1 MATPAA
7 PDTKTLKGATED
19 LEDGGLFNT
28 TSGTVAVGIRSS
40 VAADL
45 TAAEAAKDAAKAAQT
60 AAETAQTA
68 AETAETNA
76 ETAETNAETAETNAE
91 AARDTALTYRNTA
104 QEHRDDAKKLATNAE
119 DSQYTLADGTTTGYS
134 ALHYHAKAED
144 EKTLAETAKTQ
155 AVTAK
160 NQAETAKTA
169 AETAQ
174 TAAETAKTA
183 AETAQTAAE
192 TAQTSAE
199 TALDNFDDT
208 YLGEKSANPT
218 LDNDGDALQTG
229 ALYFNNQNNRLYAYD
244 GSNWI
249 SATPELV
256 GDTSPQL
263 GGALES
269 NGNNIELDDSSGTS
283 SNRIKIG
290 TDNDTELYHTGTT
303 SFIKTNTGA
312 TTVIDTPALSMK
324 YGSEFLA
331 TFNGNASV
339 SLYYDNSKKFE
350 TTSTGATIT
359 GSLNTTDIVSSSNN
373 NIDITPGGTGE
384 VNISKV
390 DIDSGAIDGTAIG
403 ASSASTGAF
412 TTLTT
417 TGDATIGGN
426 LTVSGTQTTLNTATL
441 TVDDLNI
448 TVADGAADAA
458 AADGAGLTVDGASA
472 TLTYQSAGDNWN
484 FNKNLDVTG
493 TLSFDGGS
501 TSADLAFG
509 DNDKAKFGAADDIQ
523 VYWDATDGHIDVLGT
538 LNINGSGETMAKFV
552 DDGAVELYYDNSK
565 KFETVTGG
573 ATVTGTMTATS
584 FSGDGSALTNLPETG
599 DGGIAMAIAL
609 G

>member
-19 LEDGGLFNT
+19 LEEGGLFNT

-60 AAETAQTA
+60 AAETAKTA

-91 AARDTALTYRNTA
+91 AARDTALAYRNTA

-119 DSQYTLADGTTTGYS
+119 DSQYTLADGSTTGYS
-134 ALHYHAKAED
+134 ALHYQAKAED

-192 TAQTSAE
+192 SAKTSAE
-199 TALDNFDDT
+199 TAYDNFDDT

-229 ALYFNNQNNRLYAYD
+229 ALYFNNQNNRLFAYD

-263 GGALES
+263 GGNLDVNGNSIVSVS
-269 NGNNIELDDSSGTS
+269 NGNISITPNGTGKVIVDGLSHPTADGSNGQFLKTDGSGNLS
-283 SNRIKIG
+283 FANA
-290 TDNDTELYHTGTT
+290 DVVNDT
-303 SFIKTNTGA
+303 
-312 TTVIDTPALSMK
+312 TPQL
-324 YGSEFLA
+324 GGNLDV
-331 TFNGNASV
+331 NGN
-339 SLYYDNSKKFE
+339 
-350 TTSTGATIT
+350 T
-359 GSLNTTDIVSSSNN
+359 IVSTSNG
-373 NIDITPGGTGE
+373 NIDITPHGTGE

-390 DIDSGAIDGTAIG
+390 DIDAGAIDGTTIG
-403 ASSASTGAF
+403 ATTASTGAF

-417 TGDATIGGN
+417 TGNATIGGD
-426 LTVSGTQTTLNTATL
+426 LTVNGTQTTLNTATL

-448 TVADGAADAA
+448 TVADGAANAA
-458 AADGAGLTVDGASA
+458 AANGAGLTVDGASA

-565 KFETVTGG
+565 KFETVSGG
-573 ATVTGTMTATS
+573 ATVTGTMTATA
-584 FSGDGSALTNLPETG
+584 FSGDGSALTNVPETG

>member
-19 LEDGGLFNT
+19 LEEGGLFNT

-60 AAETAQTA
+60 AAETAKTA

-91 AARDTALTYRNTA
+91 AARDTALAYRNTA

-119 DSQYTLADGTTTGYS
+119 DSQYTLADGSTTGYS
-134 ALHYHAKAED
+134 ALHYQAKAED

-160 NQAETAKTA
+160 NDAVTAKNDAVTAKNDAVTAKNDAVTAKNDAETAKTA
-169 AETAQ
+169 AETAY
-174 TAAETAKTA
+174 
-183 AETAQTAAE
+183 
-192 TAQTSAE
+192 
-199 TALDNFDDT
+199 DNFDDT

-229 ALYFNNQNNRLYAYD
+229 ALYFNNQNNRLFAYD

-263 GGALES
+263 GGNLDVNGNSIVSVS
-269 NGNNIELDDSSGTS
+269 NGNISITPNGTGKVIVDGLSHPTADGSNGQFLKTDGSGNLS
-283 SNRIKIG
+283 FANA
-290 TDNDTELYHTGTT
+290 DVVNDT
-303 SFIKTNTGA
+303 
-312 TTVIDTPALSMK
+312 TPQL
-324 YGSEFLA
+324 GGNLDV
-331 TFNGNASV
+331 NGN
-339 SLYYDNSKKFE
+339 
-350 TTSTGATIT
+350 T
-359 GSLNTTDIVSSSNN
+359 IVSTSNG
-373 NIDITPGGTGE
+373 NIDITPHGTGE

-417 TGDATIGGN
+417 TGNATIGGD
-426 LTVSGTQTTLNTATL
+426 LTVNGTQTTLNTATL

-448 TVADGAADAA
+448 TVADGAANAA
-458 AADGAGLTVDGASA
+458 AANGAGLTVDGASA

-565 KFETVTGG
+565 KFETVSGG
-573 ATVTGTMTATS
+573 ATVTGTMTATA
-584 FSGDGSALTNLPETG
+584 FSGDGSALTNVPETG

>member
-19 LEDGGLFNT
+19 LEEGGLFNT

-60 AAETAQTA
+60 AAETAKTA

-91 AARDTALTYRNTA
+91 AARDTALAYRNTA

-119 DSQYTLADGTTTGYS
+119 DSQYTLADGSTTGYS
-134 ALHYHAKAED
+134 ALHYQAKAED

-160 NQAETAKTA
+160 NDAVTAKNDAVTAKNDAVTAKNDAVTAKNDAETAKIA
-169 AETAQ
+169 AETAY
-174 TAAETAKTA
+174 
-183 AETAQTAAE
+183 
-192 TAQTSAE
+192 
-199 TALDNFDDT
+199 DNFDDT

-229 ALYFNNQNNRLYAYD
+229 ALYFNNQNNRLFAYD

-263 GGALES
+263 GGNLDVNGNSIVSVS
-269 NGNNIELDDSSGTS
+269 NGNISITPNGTGKVIVDGLSHPTSDGSNGQFLKTDGSG
-283 SNRIKIG
+283 NLNFANA
-290 TDNDTELYHTGTT
+290 DVVNDTTPQLGGNLDVNN
-303 SFIKTNTGA
+303 NT
-312 TTVIDTPALSMK
+312 
-324 YGSEFLA
+324 
-331 TFNGNASV
+331 
-339 SLYYDNSKKFE
+339 
-350 TTSTGATIT
+350 
-359 GSLNTTDIVSSSNN
+359 IVSTSNG
-373 NIDITPGGTGE
+373 NIDITPHGTGE

-390 DIDSGAIDGTAIG
+390 DIDAGAIDGTTIG
-403 ASSASTGAF
+403 ATTASTGAF

-417 TGDATIGGN
+417 TGNATIGGD
-426 LTVSGTQTTLNTATL
+426 LTVNGTQTTLNTATL

-448 TVADGAADAA
+448 TVADGAANAA
-458 AADGAGLTVDGASA
+458 AANGAGLTVDGASA

-565 KFETVTGG
+565 KFETVSGS
-573 ATVTGTMTATS
+573 ATVTGTMTATA
-584 FSGDGSALTNLPETG
+584 FSGDGSALTNVPETG